1 MKITFEKFQRIASVD
16 NRNMDNVIREYINE
30 SANACVISTF
40 NEDLFLLDTINEEVY
55 TANYA
60 FDPDT
65 LNVIIENFEK
75 VEFEDDDK
83 NKAKVSIKKYLLDE
97 DMDSSDILD
106 DLREAITSSKEEV
119 AKILEESRLEKEYGT
134 TIDFE
139 ELSFINEGFEDLH
152 NEDFFE
158 EYKERLIT
166 NPLPNILAFNWDTP
180 VTFTIRESS
189 EDKLVLN
196 SNLKE
201 KAKAFLKTKEFRE
214 QVREI
219 CRTMI
224 EDVEDSADL
233 LFNLFEDNQGLF
245 TVSKLDLK
253 EAFFRAILGDKKLQ
267 SNHKQLFEGV
277 SFLLENDEN
286 IISLKEAINI
296 DDEVDDD
303 EDDKK
308 EKDED
313 DDEDEKDD
321 KKEKKPSEL
330 TDGQKETLIKHLDI
344 VAEKSSDDKV
354 KDLANE
360 LKVKIEDAE
369 DATKPEDVKEAV
381 RFLSI

>member
-180 VTFTIRESS
+180 VAFTIRESS

-214 QVREI
+214 QVREV

-245 TVSKLDLK
+245 TVDKLDLK

-313 DDEDEKDD
+313 DDEDEK
-321 KKEKKPSEL
+321 KEKKPSEL
-330 TDGQKETLIKHLDI
+330 TDGQKETLIKHLDM

-360 LKVKIEDAE
+360 LKVKIEDAG